1 MDVGQ
6 VIRENR
12 KERKLTLKELSQKT
26 GISLSFLSDIERGR
40 RKPSTENAIKIANS
54 LSIDVSLLLPKEVI
68 KAISTENTVSEPNT
82 LYTLKTKDIKEIE
95 EILKQTEEQLLSAEG
110 LMFDGKPA
118 SPETIQKILD
128 AMRIGMELAKKE
140 AKEKYTPKK
149 YRK

>member
-82 LYTLKTKDIKEIE
+82 PYTLKTKDIKEIE